1 MNWHLVLSA
10 FNTYRD
16 ENSNKTADDI
26 VNRESRRQKT
36 LRRSPDVKKIYI
48 FNIVRYLVW
57 LICVADVSLISRAK
71 KDVKLSFATDVSD
84 VGATKSNIWYS

>member
-84 VGATKSNIWYS
+84 VGAT